1 MALVANL
8 WNIYFEYIMEKVNK
22 KNMLNYIWAG
32 MLTLGIIFGCIN
44 GRTDQVT
51 RAIFDGSKSAVEL
64 SITLLGIISLW
75 SGIITIA
82 DESGILKYLARIL
95 EPVISFL
102 FPKLPKENKAR
113 KCIVMNLTANFLGL
127 GNAAT
132 PFGIKAMKELQ
143 EINTSKNECS
153 SSMSMFLIL
162 NSIGLQLIPST
173 VISIRA
179 SMGAKNPSDI
189 VYVVWVVS
197 LIALVLAIVLTKL
210 MNKLWR

>member
-1 MALVANL
+1 
-8 WNIYFEYIMEKVNK
+8 
-22 KNMLNYIWAG
+22 MLIV
-32 MLTLGIIFGCIN
+32 GIIFGFIN
-44 GRTDQVT
+44 GRVEQVT
-51 RAIFDGSKSAVEL
+51 KAIFNGSKNAVEL
-64 SITLLGIISLW
+64 GITLLGIISFW

-82 DESGILKYLARIL
+82 DKSEVLKYLARVL

-113 KCIVMNLTANFLGL
+113 KCIVMNLVANFLGL

-143 EINTSKNECS
+143 EINKNKDECS
-153 SSMSMFLIL
+153 YSMAMFLIL

-179 SMGAKNPSDI
+179 SMGAKNPADI
-189 VYVVWVVS
+189 LYIVWIVS
-197 LIALVLAIVLTKL
+197 LVALVLSIILTKL